1 MQTLALVMPR
11 DLESSLGSIFDQH
24 LAAARLQVQRSC
36 LISTIDLNNY
46 TVSLLAYKQYGNLT
60 HTDFT
65 CLCAAA
71 V

>member
-1 MQTLALVMPR
+1 MQTLAQVMPR

-24 LAAARLQVQRSC
+24 LAAAGLQVQRSS